1 MSALLT
7 EISAAISRAS
17 GSPFSAAHSQA
28 VHGGDISQAFKLG
41 DGSRTFFIKLQPA
54 ARIALFETEAAGLAQ
69 LDAAQALCVP
79 QAVCHGIAAGQAYLV
94 LEYLPLAAQGD
105 AALLGWQLAQQHR
118 VTAPQF
124 GWIRDNWI
132 GATPQP
138 NGWRDDWIDFWREH
152 RLGYQLRLAAENGY
166 GGALQADGEILL
178 AHLDAF
184 FDGHTPAP
192 SLLHGDLWGGNH
204 GFLAD
209 GAYDLSCP
217 SGHRKSESP
226 CGTPV
231 VFDPAVYFGD
241 RECDLAMS
249 ELFGGFAPDF
259 HAAYREA
266 WPLDAGYAVRKTLY
280 NLYHVLNHANMFGG
294 SYVAQATR
302 MTAQLLAQLR

>member
-17 GSPFSAAHSQA
+17 GSPFSAAHSRT

-41 DGSRTFFIKLQPA
+41 DGSHTFFIKLQPA

-69 LDAAQALCVP
+69 LQVAQALRVP

-94 LEYLPLAAQGD
+94 LEYLPLVSQGD
-105 AALLGWQLAQQHR
+105 AALLGRQLAQQHR

-124 GWIRDNWI
+124 GWARDNWI

-138 NGWRDDWIDFWREH
+138 NGGRDDWIDFWREQ
-152 RLGYQLRLAAENGY
+152 RLGYQLRQAAENGY
-166 GGALQADGEILL
+166 GGALQTDGEILL

-184 FDGHTPAP
+184 FDGHMPVP

-204 GFLAD
+204 GFLANGD
-209 GAYDLSCP
+209 
-217 SGHRKSESP
+217 
-226 CGTPV
+226 PV

-294 SYVAQATR
+294 SYVAQAAR
-302 MTAQLLAQLR
+302 MTAQLLAHIR